1 MIAILTHNTEIF
13 LKILKECPEVTYVG
27 EEVLR
32 RLCVEVSL
40 QEGLEIAEKL
50 KSVLLKYREITGLGR
65 GLAAPQI
72 GFNKR
77 VFVTFMNDEFQFFI
91 NPKLVRASKDMNF
104 LRESCISSV
113 LLWADVKRPK
123 DITLSWIDEKG
134 ESRQEDFTDFP
145 ARLLQHEYDH
155 LEGLVNLDV
164 CEKASIE
171 FVKSSPRDEKLREIQ

>member
-1 MIAILTHNTEIF
+1 MIEILPRNTEIF
-13 LKILKECPEVTYVG
+13 LKTLKECPEVTYVG

-32 RLCVEVSL
+32 KLCVEVSL

-72 GFNKR
+72 GLDKR
-77 VFVTFMNDEFQFFI
+77 VFVTFMNGEFQTFI

-104 LRESCISSV
+104 LRESCISST
-113 LLWADVKRPK
+113 LLWADVKRSK
-123 DITLSWIDEKG
+123 SIVLSWTN
-134 ESRQEDFTDFP
+134 EDGDLKTEEFGDFP

-155 LEGLVNLDV
+155 LEGRVNLDV

-171 FVKSSPRDEKLREIQ
+171 FVKSSPREEKLREA